1 MTDKDLIK
9 LSLVNLRRRGLGMF
23 KKLLKKKQHDYELM
37 CEDFTRCLAHT
48 IFDAR
53 MLEVRDEYEEA
64 KKDCKFGI
72 IGNHPGIPIPVM
84 TEPTEKFLKVYNEG
98 IVNYSIK
105 FVNDIGIYQLKRKGS
120 VMKVWCDRPGLLIG
134 PKGVTIKAFLE
145 KLKTGTYNTKV
156 THLDKIRSIKFVGT
170 RNPFTNGALSLQ
182 YNYAVKK
189 VSKEEI

>member
-1 MTDKDLIK
+1 
-9 LSLVNLRRRGLGMF
+9 MF

-53 MLEVRDEYEEA
+53 MSELKDEYEEA
-64 KKDCKFGI
+64 KKDCKFGVL
-72 IGNHPGIPIPVM
+72 GNHPGIQIPVM
-84 TEPTEKFLKVYNEG
+84 TEPTEKFLKVYNED

-105 FVNDIGIYQLKRKGS
+105 FVNEIGIYRLKRKGF
-120 VMKVWCDRPGLLIG
+120 VMKIWCDRPGLLIG
-134 PKGVTIKAFLE
+134 PKGVTVKAFLE

-156 THLDKIRSIKFVGT
+156 THLDKVKAIQFVGT
-170 RNPFTNGALSLQ
+170 KNPFINGALSLQ
-182 YNYAVKK
+182 YNYAVKR